1 MIYTTVLVYGVSFLA
16 FLTILAPGL
25 IHILVDQFYTVP
37 PERSS
42 DIQLQKIQASKQ
54 PNTSKV
60 GEVKINVTVAV
71 VVVMLLLLIGLVW
84 ALNDH
89 LRAVVLDYIWFKVRS
104 LLYLSTSSDL
114 F

>member
-1 MIYTTVLVYGVSFLA
+1 MLVYGVSFLA

-25 IHILVDQFYTVP
+25 IHILVDHLYTVP
-37 PERSS
+37 PERSG
-42 DIQLQKIQASKQ
+42 DIQLQKMQASKQ
-54 PNTSKV
+54 PNINKI

-71 VVVMLLLLIGLVW
+71 VVVMFLFLIGLVW

-89 LRAVVLDYIWFKVRS
+89 LRAFVLDYVWFKVRS
-104 LLYLSTSSDL
+104 LLYLSTSSASSSST